1 MADAT
6 SPCDG
11 GSLDFAESRQGR
23 RAGLLARVGSAAN
36 WEATRNARL
45 QASVDG
51 GVTVHFATPED
62 ERTILAS
69 IPTTLPQT
77 ATQDQETLLNE
88 VTNAVEG
95 NLAEGDD
102 IGNGKLPPA
111 WMDLSLHE
119 PALKMA
125 LLKRTLQLTSHR
137 LSDHAL
143 STSPTLGDLWSHY
156 ATPTVPKKLAHTK
169 TPAETRHQPQIP
181 NVTVHPR
188 RQTPID
194 REKSVGR
201 WKVIEEELVQRG
213 LPVTGTRFRGAK
225 VEVLKRGRE
234 VRIS

>member
-1 MADAT
+1 M
-6 SPCDG
+6 
-11 GSLDFAESRQGR
+11 L
-23 RAGLLARVGSAAN
+23 
-36 WEATRNARL
+36 
-45 QASVDG
+45 
-51 GVTVHFATPED
+51 TP
-62 ERTILAS
+62 IS
-69 IPTTLPQT
+69 NPQ
-77 ATQDQETLLNE
+77 
-88 VTNAVEG
+88 
-95 NLAEGDD
+95 
-102 IGNGKLPPA
+102 
-111 WMDLSLHE
+111 
-119 PALKMA
+119 

-169 TPAETRHQPQIP
+169 PLQKLGTNPHIP

-225 VEVLKRGRE
+225 VGIEKRGRE